1 MKSKI
6 AWALAPVLCLAASAV
21 QAQTAGAAAGANSQS
36 TGIGVGIGAANSRS
50 TAISGQGGRAA
61 AQASNNGNNALTING
76 AAQPTT
82 TTANV
87 NQNLTGTSTIKNVP
101 AVFAPGLSAAGL
113 ETCLGSVSGGGAAVG
128 FGASFGTT
136 IPDPGC
142 NARLDA
148 RTLWSFGLKK
158 AALARL
164 CLTPD
169 IYRSMP
175 DVCGVY
181 LPQPVAYGAAVAL
194 PPNVR
199 QAYAGGPIELIDGR
213 TGQPRICNDY
223 NAERARCV
231 AWADGA
237 PVRLASAH
245 HAKPKKATDLGSPD
259 RHDDGCEAQRDD
271 DGRRDSKEGMNSPTS
286 VYAGRSKDLPRLSQ

>member
-1 MKSKI
+1 MIHFVGTALTREGDTMKWISVI
-6 AWALAPVLCLAASAV
+6 AILPTLLATPAL
-21 QAQTAGAAAGANSQS
+21 AQTAGAAAGANSSS
-36 TGIGVGIGAANSRS
+36 TGVGIGIGAANSRS

-61 AQASNNGNNALTING
+61 AQANGNGNSASNLTINS

-181 LPQPVAYGAAVAL
+181 LPQVQPAAYYAGQPLPARVA
-194 PPNVR
+194 N
-199 QAYAGGPIELIDGR
+199 AYDGGPIELVDGR
-213 TGQPRICNDY
+213 TGQPRMCNNY
-223 NAERARCV
+223 NAGRQRCV

-237 PVRLASAH
+237 PVKLAAMH
-245 HAKPKKATDLGSPD
+245 HAKPKKAT
-259 RHDDGCEAQRDD
+259 A
-271 DGRRDSKEGMNSPTS
+271 
-286 VYAGRSKDLPRLSQ
+286 AGRPIVMTTDNTK

>member
-1 MKSKI
+1 MTKHLLASM
-6 AWALAPVLCLAASAV
+6 ALLCLISTPSL
-21 QAQTAGAAAGANSQS
+21 AQVAGAAAGANSQS
-36 TGIGVGIGAANSRS
+36 TGVGIGIGAANSRS

-61 AQASNNGNNALTING
+61 AQANGNGNSASNLTINS

-175 DVCGVY
+175 DICGVY

-199 QAYAGGPIELIDGR
+199 EAYAVGGQIELIDGR
-213 TGQPRICNDY
+213 TGQNRMCADY
-223 NAERARCV
+223 NAGQQKCRM
-231 AWADGA
+231 WADGRMAALTPHKTPSKTARKTA
-237 PVRLASAH
+237 PSTKVAATAKTASAP
-245 HAKPKKATDLGSPD
+245 AKAEDKT
-259 RHDDGCEAQRDD
+259 R
-271 DGRRDSKEGMNSPTS
+271 
-286 VYAGRSKDLPRLSQ
+286 